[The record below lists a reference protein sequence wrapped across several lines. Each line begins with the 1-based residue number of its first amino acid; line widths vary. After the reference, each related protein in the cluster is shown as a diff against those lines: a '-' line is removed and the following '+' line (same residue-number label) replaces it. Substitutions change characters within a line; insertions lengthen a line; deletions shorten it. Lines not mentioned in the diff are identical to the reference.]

1 MPLAD
6 FKQIYL
12 ACHFSKYA
20 EDLVFYA
27 QKFVRNLSVIVC
39 GRTVPLLQVFKNNS

>member
-6 FKQIYL
+6 FKEIYL
-12 ACHFSKYA
+12 ACHFRKYA

-27 QKFVRNLSVIVC
+27 QRFVRNLSVIVC